1 MTRLA
6 FPLLSLVLAA
16 VFPATAANT
25 SHFVDKLACDSGPY
39 GLQLPKT
46 YAALRKLGP
55 LRSERLV
62 REEDTGDYKA
72 AYREL
77 VFNGLRLGIVTY
89 SNDRDKYDV
98 TSAEI
103 RTSNWK
109 IAGPF
114 RAGYQLPAKIG
125 DVSTRELSS
134 TATIEFN
141 GEEDTLRVRLV
152 GRRVSTLTYL
162 CYVD

>member
-1 MTRLA
+1 MRLA
-6 FPLLSLVLAA
+6 LVAAAAALSLA
-16 VFPATAANT
+16 PAHAANT
-25 SHFVDKLACDSGPY
+25 SHYVDKLACDSGPY
-39 GLQLPKT
+39 GLKLPGT
-46 YAALRKLGP
+46 YAELRKIGALRG
-55 LRSERLV
+55 ERRV
-62 REEDTGDYKA
+62 REEDVGAYKLI
-72 AYREL
+72 YREL
-77 VFNGLRLGIVTY
+77 QFNGLRLGVVTY
-89 SNDRDKYDV
+89 SNDARKYDI

-109 IAGPF
+109 IAPF
-114 RAGYQLPAKIG
+114 RPGHLLPAKVG

-152 GRRVSTLTYL
+152 GRRVSVLTYL